1 MTLIILIPFHG
12 AMPANPMLCEQHP
25 GLELESKET
34 EIGAAFSQGFTG
46 VQSGVFLESLMSAEV
61 LDAHLMGNA
70 DLFGNN
76 EEQRGFSQII
86 RAARSCVSP

>member
-34 EIGAAFSQGFTG
+34 EIGAAFS
-46 VQSGVFLESLMSAEV
+46 
-61 LDAHLMGNA
+61 
-70 DLFGNN
+70 
-76 EEQRGFSQII
+76 
-86 RAARSCVSP
+86 